1 MQLIYH
7 LEVRNDL
14 VAAAEFLEE
23 KRRGLGAAFIAEA
36 ERTVLSIVENPFRFA
51 LLRDGTRRA
60 RLDRFPYAVYFDQP
74 DAETVRILVITHGAR
89 RPGHW
94 YSRLAG

>member
-7 LEVRNDL
+7 SEVRNDL
-14 VAAAEFLEE
+14 AEAAGFLEE
-23 KRRGLGAAFIAEA
+23 KRSGLGAAFIADA

-74 DAETVRILVITHGAR
+74 DAATVRILVLTHAAR
-89 RPGHW
+89 QPGHW
-94 YSRLAG
+94 YSRRAG